1 MKATFR
7 YRRSPM
13 KMFTAVMAGLAITF
27 MAQIGHAYV
36 IPGSDVPDDEQTD
49 EIVVPDPPRM

>member
-13 KMFTAVMAGLAITF
+13 KMLTAVIAGLTITL
-27 MAQIGHAYV
+27 MAQIGQAYV
-36 IPGSDVPDDEQTD
+36 IPGPDVPDDEQTD